1 MLKDYNIDVQ
11 TLFLRMMMTNA
22 ELYTRVMNIMN
33 PNNFDRSVRAAA
45 DFMKEYCDK
54 YNMLPDST
62 QIKAATGI
70 EVELLEDFN
79 DNHTEWFLQ
88 EFEAFTKRQELE
100 RAILKAADLLEKN
113 DFGPV
118 EKMIKDAVQISL
130 QRDMGTDYFADPK
143 ARINKYLMRAV
154 KFLLVGHNSTSCYM
168 VALVAAS

>member
-79 DNHTEWFLQ
+79 DNDMVSVIRPCGHIFTTAALTTWFRSNCRCPVCRYDIRSASGIGTGTVSSNTGTATGVT
-88 EFEAFTKRQELE
+88 FNDATD
-100 RAILKAADLLEKN
+100 IGIAAAL
-113 DFGPV
+113 
-118 EKMIKDAVQISL
+118 MI
-130 QRDMGTDYFADPK
+130 G
-143 ARINKYLMRAV
+143 
-154 KFLLVGHNSTSCYM
+154 
-168 VALVAAS
+168 